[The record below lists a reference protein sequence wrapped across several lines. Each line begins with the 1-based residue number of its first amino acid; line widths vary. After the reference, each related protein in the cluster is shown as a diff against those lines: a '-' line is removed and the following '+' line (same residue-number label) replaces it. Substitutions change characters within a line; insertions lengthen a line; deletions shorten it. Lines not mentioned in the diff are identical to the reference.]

1 MAEESDLE
9 RTEDPTP
16 KRLQD
21 ARDRGQVPRSREL
34 STFAELL
41 TGSAVILFAG
51 SGLALALTELLRRG
65 LRFDRREAFDPQAA
79 LERLASLNFD
89 AVLSLAPLMAAV
101 ALAVVVSS
109 LMLSGWVF
117 TAEPLVPQASRMNPI
132 SGLGRIFS
140 TQGLVE
146 LGKSILKTLFIGG
159 IAGWYLW
166 SHAEEWLQLADGDL
180 RNAIIA
186 GLQRTGEGIIWVIG
200 GLALVVLIDVPFQLW
215 NHRKQLRMTK
225 EEVKREAREQE
236 GDPQIKARI
245 RQLQRAAAR
254 RRMMANVPKASVV
267 ITNPEHYAVALRY
280 EGMSMVAPKVL
291 AKGTELVAL
300 RIREIA
306 ADNGIPIL
314 EAPPLARALFAH
326 SELEQEIPTTL
337 YTAVAEVLAWVY
349 QLENDPVS
357 AVRPTDLRV
366 PADLDPLAR
375 DTEAAA

>member
-140 TQGLVE
+140 TQGLIE

-166 SHAEEWLQLADGDL
+166 SHAEELLQLADGDL